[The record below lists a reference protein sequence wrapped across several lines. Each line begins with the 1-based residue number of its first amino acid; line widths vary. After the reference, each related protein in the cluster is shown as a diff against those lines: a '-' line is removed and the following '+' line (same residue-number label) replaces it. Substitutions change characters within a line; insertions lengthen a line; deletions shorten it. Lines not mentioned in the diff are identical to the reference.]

1 MILHILKKK
10 NKNQNHIPNSFAFKV
25 VSIDNK
31 LSKPVVLYR
40 GKNAVY
46 KNSVMDEHFNENLVM
61 STEDEARFQ
70 LSNK

>member
-1 MILHILKKK
+1 M
-10 NKNQNHIPNSFAFKV
+10 
-25 VSIDNK
+25 SIDNK

>member
-1 MILHILKKK
+1 M
-10 NKNQNHIPNSFAFKV
+10 
-25 VSIDNK
+25 SIDNK
-31 LSKPVVLYR
+31 LSKPVVLYT